1 MCVAAVQ
8 VHAGNSVHVSERFYF
23 IVLSQERSR
32 KFGYR
37 DLNSRSAEKFKKFL
51 LWRKFPFEFLE
62 VGLSLNDLIP
72 ARPRRCWLFVCA
84 SVILAMR

>member
-37 DLNSRSAEKFKKFL
+37 DLNSRSAEK
-51 LWRKFPFEFLE
+51 
-62 VGLSLNDLIP
+62 
-72 ARPRRCWLFVCA
+72 
-84 SVILAMR
+84 